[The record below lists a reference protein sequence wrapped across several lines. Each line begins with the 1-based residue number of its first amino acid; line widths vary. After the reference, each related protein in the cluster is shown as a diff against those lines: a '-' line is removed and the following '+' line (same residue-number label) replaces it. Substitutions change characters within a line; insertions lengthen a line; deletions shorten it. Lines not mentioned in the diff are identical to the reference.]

1 MDSHGERVRYLEN
14 LIREHKILTSS
25 LKSSFPLFPP
35 FFLLFTNYR
44 LNIILIIPV
53 KFFDAQFKLQ
63 YSKWVCLKN
72 IIIYDNI
79 ILNNQFD
86 QFSATF
92 WAFID
97 YYILKVH
104 ESQLSG

>member
-1 MDSHGERVRYLEN
+1 MTIVIITHNYSSIEYSKIGVTMDSHGERVRYLEN

-35 FFLLFTNYR
+35 FLLFANYR

-63 YSKWVCLKN
+63 YSKSMLGN
-72 IIIYDNI
+72 IRKYNNI
-79 ILNNQFD
+79 
-86 QFSATF
+86 
-92 WAFID
+92 
-97 YYILKVH
+97 
-104 ESQLSG
+104 